1 MLCFIYKIYIVIAQ
15 ILLFQIFVFRKEL
28 QQTIDNEI
36 SMKLTF
42 TFVLVEF
49 CIFLQAQKGK

>member
-1 MLCFIYKIYIVIAQ
+1 MYIVIAQ
-15 ILLFQIFVFRKEL
+15 ILLFQIFVFKKEP

-49 CIFLQAQKGK
+49 CLFLQAQKGK